1 MLGGG
6 SGAPVQVLL
15 YYRSH
20 ADVAASQ
27 QGVIGKKKKNNKSG
41 HIWHLRGEICGAC
54 RAIKTSSWLLP
65 FMISAK

>member
-1 MLGGG
+1 MEGFRGGPLVLGGS

-27 QGVIGKKKKNNKSG
+27 QGAIEKKKKQQV
-41 HIWHLRGEICGAC
+41 R
-54 RAIKTSSWLLP
+54 T
-65 FMISAK
+65 

>member
-27 QGVIGKKKKNNKSG
+27 QGVIGKEKKKQQVRTYLASE
-41 HIWHLRGEICGAC
+41 R
-54 RAIKTSSWLLP
+54 
-65 FMISAK
+65 